1 MIADTTHTT
10 ASTPSDDMRTHMLNR
25 VSWGAILAGV
35 VVALVT
41 QLLLNMLGIGVGAA
55 SIDPGT
61 GTTPSGST
69 FSIGAG
75 LWWTI
80 SGILASFAG
89 AYTAGRLSGRTADS
103 TASWHGLTSWALT
116 TLVILY
122 LLTSTVGSLIGGAF
136 STLGSAAGGLGKA
149 AGGTI
154 QTAAQAAAPSL
165 SNVSDPFSKIEQSVR
180 GAASDQDPA
189 AAKDAA
195 VAAMRAV
202 MTGDQAQA
210 ASARDRA
217 ADALAKAQGIPVDQA
232 KAQVTQYEQ
241 QFRQASEQA
250 RQQAIAAAD
259 ATAKAVSTGALF
271 GFFALLL
278 GGVAAWFGGRFGAVA
293 PVHPVGVTTTT
304 TRRV

>member
-1 MIADTTHTT
+1 MVETTH
-10 ASTPSDDMRTHMLNR
+10 ASAFTPSDDMRTHMLNR

-35 VVALVT
+35 VVALVS

-61 GTTPSGST
+61 GTTPNAGT
-69 FSIGAG
+69 FSVGAG
-75 LWWTI
+75 LWWTV

-89 AYTAGRLSGRTADS
+89 AYTAGRLSGKTADS

-116 TLVILY
+116 TLVIMY
-122 LLTSTVGSLIGGAF
+122 LLTSTIGSIVGGAL
-136 STLGSAAGGLGKA
+136 SSLGSAAGGLGSA

-165 SNVSDPFSKIEQSVR
+165 SNVSDPFSRIEQSVR
-180 GAASDQDPA
+180 NAGAGQDPA

-202 MTGDQAQA
+202 LTGDASQV

-217 ADALAKAQGIPVDQA
+217 SDALAKAQGIPVDQA
-232 KAQVTQYEQ
+232 KAQIAQYEQ
-241 QFRQASEQA
+241 QFRQTTEQVK
-250 RQQAIAAAD
+250 QQAVAAAD
-259 ATAKAVSTGALF
+259 ATAKAVSMGALF
-271 GFFALLL
+271 GFFALML
-278 GGVAAWFGGRFGAVA
+278 GGVAAWFGGRYGAVS
-293 PVHPVGVTTTT
+293 PIHHVGVTAARTA
-304 TRRV
+304 